1 MAREALR
8 LRPGPGPDGRL
19 PDPRTRAGMADLYA
33 YAYLLAERKRRA
45 PGRDDVMSILLTEI
59 DFAGGRVS
67 PEEFREPVLALR
79 RRRQRDAAQRPTR
92 SHGGVAGAPGEPA
105 AAARPSPVAG
115 HGGGRAA
122 AVVDA
127 GHDLPPNGH
136 GGGHAGWCASAG
148 EDKGRRLVHVRQPG
162 RSANRDDPP
171 TGTIRQPGREVI
183 SALRARWP
191 TPRQLPAPSR
201 SRERYLAI
209 ERGCRPGC

>member
-1 MAREALR
+1 
-8 LRPGPGPDGRL
+8 
-19 PDPRTRAGMADLYA
+19 MADLYA
-33 YAYLLAERKRRA
+33 YAHLLAERKRRA

-79 RRRQRDAAQRPTR
+79 RRRQRDAAQGPTR
-92 SHGGVAGAPGEPA
+92 SHGGVVGAPGGPA

-115 HGGGRAA
+115 HGGRRTA

-127 GHDLPPNGH
+127 GDDLPPNGH

-162 RSANRDDPP
+162 RSANRDDRSFLSSQ
-171 TGTIRQPGREVI
+171 GTLADPEAVARAVAQPRALPRYREKMPSWLLV
-183 SALRARWP
+183 SASPEERNRANC
-191 TPRQLPAPSR
+191 PRRAPSR
-201 SRERYLAI
+201 ALSPE
-209 ERGCRPGC
+209 E